1 MVLFRQ
7 YLLLIIMSELEMCR
21 LEDMDSWQIENLFFS
36 NE

>member
-21 LEDMDSWQIENLFFS
+21 LEDMDSWQIENLFFFK
-36 NE
+36 